1 MENMAETQMCLYM
14 EESQVKMTALFGP
27 MINVGS
33 GVLSFILM
41 IPATL
46 LMGAIVGAING
57 LGVQVLKVVPLVMTL
72 IMSNV
77 VNGFSIM
84 VTKGQPSVMVGKELQ
99 GISKT
104 LVGPFRILPTVVIVV
119 LILLEV
125 FS

>member
-1 MENMAETQMCLYM
+1 MFIYGRIAGKND
-14 EESQVKMTALFGP
+14 S
-27 MINVGS
+27 
-33 GVLSFILM
+33 SFWTNDKCWFRSI
-41 IPATL
+41 IIYFDDSSNSFD
-46 LMGAIVGAING
+46 GAIVGAING